1 MMREFFFVFLCTR
14 MSYYRN
20 IYSCALFFF
29 SHVFDCVCVWVWV
42 LYCCYSNYRSHTLIL
57 TYHCSDF
64 MNIGGKVQ
72 PLNKQPPHLTVS
84 PVLLSLKDIPHAF
97 FSYLKPRKFLTLP
110 FFYPYHVYNNIKA

>member
-1 MMREFFFVFLCTR
+1 M
-14 MSYYRN
+14 
-20 IYSCALFFF
+20 LFFSF
-29 SHVFDCVCVWVWV
+29 LMYLIVFVCGCGCSTAAI
-42 LYCCYSNYRSHTLIL
+42 LTIAAIL